1 MLGAIKFCR
10 IGVAREELDA
20 AVEVLDEDRESG
32 GVPVNAPKINS
43 GAEASTPDATGWVGG

>member
-1 MLGAIKFCR
+1 MLGGIKFCR

-32 GVPVNAPKINS
+32 GVPVNASKINN